1 MRKNDFY
8 FMLHVK
14 SIFVLEI
21 FTFLFRIFGYVKNSL
36 IKKLWLISRFM
47 TLKTRKKIIT
57 IHVLPS
63 ISRSKG
69 KQAIKFGHLI

>member
-57 IHVLPS
+57 IHVLPN

>member
-57 IHVLPS
+57 IHVLPN

-69 KQAIKFGHLI
+69 KQTIKFGHLI